1 MTKPT
6 AHRPAAASVRARGPV
21 PAWASLFLA
30 ELALTSNVTAA
41 AKKAGV
47 HKSAAYDARKASP
60 EFSRMWGAALCE
72 GYDLLELE
80 LLQRL
85 REGEVKPARDAKRGV
100 RSFDNATA
108 LRLLIAHR
116 QSAARQRALRDS
128 EDTEAILA
136 GINAQLE
143 GIKRRRAQARDR
155 ADAAGAAGTTGTADR
170 AGAA

>member
-6 AHRPAAASVRARGPV
+6 ARRPAAAPVRAGGPK
-21 PAWASLFLA
+21 PARKPVHAPKWATLFLA

-41 AKKAGV
+41 ARKAGV
-47 HKSAAYDARKASP
+47 HKSVAYEARKANP
-60 EFSRMWGAALCE
+60 EFNRMWGAALCE

-136 GINAQLE
+136 GINARLE
-143 GIKRRRAQARDR
+143 AIKQRRT
-155 ADAAGAAGTTGTADR
+155 AAKIAPPEALPE
-170 AGAA
+170 

>member
-1 MTKPT
+1 MSKPT
-6 AHRPAAASVRARGPV
+6 PCRPAASVRPGRTTPKWA
-21 PAWASLFLA
+21 PAFLT
-30 ELALTSNVTAA
+30 ELAQTSNVSAA
-41 AKKAGV
+41 ARKAGV
-47 HKSAAYDARKASP
+47 NKGMAYAARKASP
-60 EFSRMWGAALCE
+60 EFSRMWNVALCE

-85 REGEVKPARDAKRGV
+85 REGEVKPARDAKRGT

-136 GINAQLE
+136 SINARLE
-143 GIKRRRAQARDR
+143 GIKRRRA
-155 ADAAGAAGTTGTADR
+155 AAHSGDQDTNPA
-170 AGAA
+170 